1 MKVAVF
7 GDSFA
12 APKHDSKTDA
22 GLKSWVDYLSEKHDV
37 TNYAI
42 EGSSLYYSVRQ
53 FMTFNYPYDKIIFVT
68 TAPGRLYLS
77 DNPIL
82 EEHGHT
88 HLSSLSYAEF
98 VYNENKNK
106 TDPASIEIT
115 KTAQAVIQYFTY
127 IQRTKYDKFI
137 HELQIDHIKKIRPDV
152 IIVPAF
158 RVLHQVKSLSPC
170 LYDITE
176 MENAHWGIPLNYG
189 DPADTRRCHM
199 SKENNLILAGLAEQW
214 LQGEPVNINIS
225 NFVIPVDDKSFYNI
239 K

>member
-98 VYNENKNK
+98 VYNEMCGARRIVKDDLKHLNNI
-106 TDPASIEIT
+106 A
-115 KTAQAVIQYFTY
+115 
-127 IQRTKYDKFI
+127 
-137 HELQIDHIKKIRPDV
+137 KKHKVLPD
-152 IIVPAF
+152 
-158 RVLHQVKSLSPC
+158 
-170 LYDITE
+170 
-176 MENAHWGIPLNYG
+176 
-189 DPADTRRCHM
+189 
-199 SKENNLILAGLAEQW
+199 EQ
-214 LQGEPVNINIS
+214 
-225 NFVIPVDDKSFYNI
+225 
-239 K
+239 